1 MKHLFL
7 LTYVVL
13 SCFTAE
19 PANSQ
24 TRVDAP
30 VPAQINV
37 PRIEVRNVARD
48 SREDRIFAAAREVL
62 AEVVNDSRFRTRI
75 VGGSG
80 QQPMQFTASM
90 FRHRDGTV
98 ESKNPAQIWNIIRCG
113 IERPPTG
120 LAAGDREID
129 LQVLLVPK
137 RRPTVGST
145 VLGKFPIRTGYWFV
159 NSAIASNDAVSLA
172 RHMMHEWLHV
182 AGFFHYPSNSARGDV
197 PYKVGELVREISK
210 ELRDEAL
217 AAERSSGDNFVE
229 AKKWRDRAVLLTENE
244 LLASLLDDAED
255 ELEISEEEW
264 NTPLAEPDR
273 ASVDAACG
281 PELGVSR

>member
-1 MKHLFL
+1 MLSQFR
-7 LTYVVL
+7 TAIIAGVL
-13 SCFTAE
+13 ISGADGVG
-19 PANSQ
+19 AQ
-24 TRVDAP
+24 

-48 SREDRIFAAAREVL
+48 SKEDRIFAAAREVL

-90 FRHRDGTV
+90 FRHRNGTV
-98 ESKNPAQIWNIIRCG
+98 ESKNPEQVWKIIQCG

-120 LAAGDREID
+120 SATGDREID

-197 PYKVGELVREISK
+197 PYKVGELVREIAK
-210 ELRDEAL
+210 ELRHEAL
-217 AAERSSGDNFVE
+217 AAATAKELSSVDAER
-229 AKKWRDRAVLLTENE
+229 WRARATLLTENE
-244 LLASLLDDAED
+244 LLASLLDDADD
-255 ELEISEEEW
+255 ELEISTEEW
-264 NTPLAEPDR
+264 NATLGGSDR
-273 ASVDAACG
+273 SSERAPCG
-281 PELGVSR
+281 T